1 MTDPGTQIAS
11 LELEAATA
19 AAVSVAGVDVGR
31 IDQSL
36 ADARA
41 GATRRNYDREWR
53 RFTDYCQTRNLL
65 ALPAPADVVCDYLL
79 SMENT
84 LTDHPTKQGSG
95 HAYSVSA
102 ISLALAAIKFVHRTH
117 AGTAITPE
125 AKAVGGGELPLWAH
139 PRVSDTMTAIRN
151 RYAAE
156 RRRPTAP
163 RAPLS
168 LADLTLMVETARTGA
183 FSWRRRLHERRDTAV
198 LLIGWSGAAR
208 RSEVMALQVGDI
220 RYTPDRHA
228 QARWVVDVA
237 TSKTDQAGDGQLK
250 ALPTGQHL
258 VTCGPCA
265 YVRWV
270 ACLEAFERDGRAGL
284 IRLLAAPDRHTRH
297 ACTNTA
303 ASELDSTMPL
313 FRGITRSAHLSTKAP
328 GGQLV
333 HQIVRRRLAAAR
345 PDLDITAYGAH
356 SLRAGFVTEAFEQ
369 GHTPRDVMRQTGHK
383 QMDSVLRYGRE
394 KDIWTNNA
402 ATKIGM

>member
-1 MTDPGTQIAS
+1 MTIPNTQIVNV
-11 LELEAATA
+11 ELEAAAT
-19 AAVSVAGVDVGR
+19 VAPVPGVDVGR
-31 IDQSL
+31 IDRSL

-41 GATRRNYDREWR
+41 TSTRRNYDREWR
-53 RFTDYCQTRNLL
+53 RFTDYCRQRNLL

-79 SMENT
+79 SMEHT
-84 LTDHPTKQGSG
+84 LTTTAGEKSV

-117 AGTAITPE
+117 ADTAT
-125 AKAVGGGELPLWAH
+125 ANAVGGEEPPLWSH
-139 PRVSDTMTAIRN
+139 PRIADTMTAIRN

-156 RRRPTAP
+156 RRRPVAP

-168 LADLTLMVETARTGA
+168 LADLTLMVETARTQA
-183 FSWRRRLHERRDTAV
+183 FSWRTRLHERRDTAV

-208 RSEVMALQVGDI
+208 RSEIMALQVVDI
-220 RYTPDRHA
+220 RHTGREA
-228 QARWVVDVA
+228 QARWIVDVA
-237 TSKTDQAGDGQLK
+237 KSKTDQAGDGQLK
-250 ALPTGQHL
+250 ALPTGEHL

-265 YVRWV
+265 YLRWA

-284 IRLLAAPDRHTRH
+284 IRMLATPDRHMRH
-297 ACTNTA
+297 VCTKDVA
-303 ASELDSTMPL
+303 LDLDSTMPL
-313 FRGITRSAHLSTKAP
+313 FRGITRSAHLSDTAP
-328 GGQLV
+328 AGQLV

-345 PDLDITAYGAH
+345 PDLDVSAYGAH

-383 QMDSVLRYGRE
+383 HMDSVLRYGRE

-402 ATKIGM
+402 ATRIGM